1 MGTRYRFERMHLSR
15 SPGFRS
21 PPFGTLDS
29 FSPGLN
35 ILYGPNGIGKSSLI
49 RAMRALLT
57 KTKDGSFIDAEAIVK
72 GEKERWVLS
81 LDHGQLSQI
90 RGESGERSTL
100 PGRNDTLS
108 DAYFFGLHELLT
120 EVGDNPLFVTR
131 VQSEMQG
138 GIDLEAARSK
148 SDAKTRFSLATI
160 GESQRVSKAK
170 KAVQEL
176 KSSIAAQSSLFEEIR
191 QIEVALEEE
200 PALLREEQLLN
211 DALTYLRRRDEAVS
225 LEQQIASYDARLAHL
240 SATTEQQAETLHEL
254 YENAVEEERE
264 AREAVAEAEAQI
276 KGSAVDAQ
284 FLDDE
289 ESPAEIQARI
299 DALQKERT
307 ALDAARTK
315 LREATAALSRWEE
328 ELSWLVEGEPE
339 EATLKE
345 MVSRLL
351 SLAQSCEPLRTRL
364 SVAEQL
370 QRSLGSVDETASARL
385 GDREQA
391 KGRVADLITLTARLE
406 GMPKEKPKNRVYAII
421 LPLFALSALLT
432 LVWRP
437 SALIGALAAL
447 ILFFIARTR
456 LSNPLCA
463 ALEQEIEQL
472 RSRLTSI
479 HPAEDWSLE
488 ALGELLE
495 ALAGEI
501 GRLRAQEAKNERI
514 KAGEVEL
521 HEAQRAWQKWLDAW
535 QDAASAL
542 RLAPSPLLEGAQFF
556 HFSEKLVTW
565 LERKE
570 ALAVATANEEDAR
583 ASWQRAKERLT
594 TFCALGERDDDRLI
608 EEARNLAKNIAAVQ
622 ALVKALS
629 ERSYRLARA
638 EAALQRSSEKLKA
651 FYREAGVDFGD
662 LETVRRL
669 CVQWKGYAQLVED
682 LTITRR
688 ALDGFDAAIRTAAEE
703 SDSAELTVRL
713 QQTERALTQ
722 IREQKE
728 ERTKLRERQRLL
740 SSSDALEKAD
750 DELQSALEALEA
762 HRQEAVQ
769 GRIIQALY
777 EQIKEERQRDYQPEV
792 LKRASQWLLKIT
804 HGRYGLSIGEDNF
817 IALDTLSDTPYQL
830 VELSS
835 GTRIQ
840 LLFSIRMAFLEL
852 LEASGEYRMP
862 LFFDELMANSDDER
876 SLAIAEA
883 IATITGERQVF
894 YATAQADEVEKL
906 KAVVKENI
914 AVFDLE
920 AIAKKT
926 AIERHP
932 FVAPTVGA
940 IRLIDPLDD
949 YNAYAEALGVAQPAL
964 FEPVGHLHSWYLC
977 LTSRELYD
985 LLKRNLERAGQ
996 AASMD
1001 STFQRRL
1008 RLLEEA
1014 ASLAETGRGRIM
1026 AVSDLS
1032 DESFPIRR
1040 DVGYYREI
1048 VAFLKEG
1055 GRSGNDLVAALE
1067 ERTIRGMRESAR
1079 TQIVTWL
1086 HEERYASDEQKLGG
1100 EEILVKLA
1108 QLHKDLD
1115 VESDEHYIVRR
1126 YLGALELL

>member
-1 MGTRYRFERMHLSR
+1 MGKRYRFERMHLSR

-21 PPFGTLDS
+21 PPFGELDS

-120 EVGDNPLFVTR
+120 EVGDNPVFVTR

-138 GIDLEAARSK
+138 GIDLEAARTK
-148 SDAKTRFSLATI
+148 SEAKSRFSLASI
-160 GESQRVSKAK
+160 GESQRAIKAR

-191 QIEVALEEE
+191 RVEAAVQEEGELLREQQLLQSALAYLERTQKVAGLEEE
-200 PALLREEQLLN
+200 R
-211 DALTYLRRRDEAVS
+211 
-225 LEQQIASYDARLAHL
+225 ASYDQRLETFTAN
-240 SATTEQQAETLHEL
+240 TESQGETLHEI
-254 YENAVEEERE
+254 YDAAVREERE
-264 AREAVAEAEAQI
+264 ARGAVSEAEAQI
-276 KGSAVDAQ
+276 KGSAVDTR

-289 ESPAEIQARI
+289 ESAEEINALIEALRAQESALSGAQATR
-299 DALQKERT
+299 
-307 ALDAARTK
+307 
-315 LREATAALSRWEE
+315 REAAASLAKWEG
-328 ELSWLVEGEPE
+328 ELSWLVEQEPK

-345 MVSRLL
+345 MVERL
-351 SLAQSCEPLRTRL
+351 SALAGSCERLRTRL
-364 SVAEQL
+364 SAAEHV
-370 QRSLGSVDETASARL
+370 QRSLGSRDETVRAQLSE
-385 GDREQA
+385 REQA
-391 KGRVADLITLTARLE
+391 KGRVTTLITLTARLE
-406 GMPKEKPKNRVYAII
+406 AMATPTASPGLHAII
-421 LPLFALSALLT
+421 LSLFSLSALLT
-432 LVWRP
+432 FLWRP
-437 SALIGALAAL
+437 SALIGAVASAIVLLA
-447 ILFFIARTR
+447 TR
-456 LSNPLCA
+456 KRGANPHRK
-463 ALEQEIEQL
+463 ALEREIEQL
-472 RSRLTSI
+472 RSRLA
-479 HPAEDWSLE
+479 PLCEGDDWSLD
-488 ALGELLE
+488 ALSELL
-495 ALAGEI
+495 ASITSEI
-501 GRLRAQEAKNERI
+501 GRLSAAAAKNERI
-514 KAGEVEL
+514 EDAEAEVT
-521 HEAQRAWQKWLDAW
+521 AARQAWQKWLEEW
-535 QDAASAL
+535 QEAASAL
-542 RLAPSPLLEGAQFF
+542 RLAPSPVLEGAQFF
-556 HFSEKLVTW
+556 HFSERLVTW
-565 LERKE
+565 LEKGE
-570 ALAVATANEEDAR
+570 ALAVATANEEEAYR
-583 ASWQRAKERLT
+583 SYTVAQERLRS
-594 TFCALGERDDDRLI
+594 FCALGEGDDGLI
-608 EEARNLAKNIAAVQ
+608 IEKA
-622 ALVKALS
+622 KALS
-629 ERSYRLARA
+629 KAIAGAHALIKSLAERTSRLGRA
-638 EAALQRSSEKLKA
+638 ELALQRSREKLTV
-651 FYREAGVDFGD
+651 FYREVGFDFGD
-662 LETVRRL
+662 WVAVKQLSL
-669 CVQWKGYAQLVED
+669 QWKQYAALVEE
-682 LTITRR
+682 LTIARRELDGYPPEVR
-688 ALDGFDAAIRTAAEE
+688 ALALASDRAA
-703 SDSAELTVRL
+703 LTVRL
-713 QQTERALTQ
+713 EQTTGKLTAVRQ
-722 IREQKE
+722 LHQDLGRLQEQY
-728 ERTKLRERQRLL
+728 R
-740 SSSDALEKAD
+740 SASNSDELEKAD

-762 HRQEAVQ
+762 HRREAVQ
-769 GRIIQALY
+769 ARIVQALY
-777 EQIKEERQRDYQPEV
+777 DRIKEERQRDYQPEV
-792 LKRASQWLLKIT
+792 LKRASAWLLKIT

-852 LEASGEYRMP
+852 LEMGSEYRLP

-1032 DESFPIRR
+1032 DEHFPIRR

-1048 VAFLKEG
+1048 VAFLGEG
-1055 GRSGNDLVAALE
+1055 GKSGNDLVAALE
-1067 ERTIRGMRESAR
+1067 ERTIRGMREPAR
-1079 TQIVTWL
+1079 TQLVTWL
-1086 HEERYASDEQKLGG
+1086 HEERYASDEQKLDG

-1108 QLHKDLD
+1108 LLHRDLD
-1115 VESDEHYIVRR
+1115 VQSDEHYIVRR
-1126 YLGALELL
+1126 YLGSLGLL